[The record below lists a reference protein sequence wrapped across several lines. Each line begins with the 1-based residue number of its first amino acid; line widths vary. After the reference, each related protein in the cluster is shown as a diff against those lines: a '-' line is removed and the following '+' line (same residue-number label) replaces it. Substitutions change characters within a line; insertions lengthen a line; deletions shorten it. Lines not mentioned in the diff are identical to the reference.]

1 MASRYLEWLNRD
13 VQPEEPVQMTR
24 KQRWQNWWDYHFW
37 YVVTAAAL
45 VLAGGYLLWNALGI
59 GKTLPDYQIAYVGSR
74 RLGEEAAAA
83 VEAALAGLGE
93 DLDGDGQVT
102 VALRQYIV
110 TPIQGQDIA
119 SAYTAYAVMS
129 SILADIDGCESEIF
143 LLEDPALFQES
154 YQVLSLLDGSLPP
167 EGDWS
172 AEGTYLPAGACP
184 ALAPL
189 EEVGDL
195 FLARRGY
202 GGQKTAA
209 YPEGQRRLWSALTGY

>member
-119 SAYTAYAVMS
+119 SAYTAYA
-129 SILADIDGCESEIF
+129 
-143 LLEDPALFQES
+143 
-154 YQVLSLLDGSLPP
+154 GSLPP